1 MPRVSAAIITHNRAR
16 YLADAITSVLAQT
29 VSDLELIV
37 VDDGSTDGTAEILR
51 SAQLP
56 RVARVLHHDV
66 NRGKGAAVRTAL
78 AQARGRYCAIF
89 DADLEYDPA
98 DIGVLLEP
106 LLAGE
111 ARAAFDRVAAH
122 GKRGKVVLRIAG
134 D

>member
-16 YLADAITSVLAQT
+16 FLADAITSVLAQT

-78 AQARGRYCAIF
+78 AELRRGLQEGKAV
-89 DADLEYDPA
+89 PA
-98 DIGVLLEP
+98 DPGSVAQRSRELLGAE
-106 LLAGE
+106 
-111 ARAAFDRVAAH
+111 RA
-122 GKRGKVVLRIAG
+122 
-134 D
+134 